1 VIQLLVAPELSQDLC
16 RKSRLTSLLRVSP
29 KKQPPAASVSGP
41 PLLLLLL
48 RQNAFAFGRI
58 RAGTAQ
64 PDAAPAPLRLSDNAL
79 PHMSQ
84 KQVRAA

>member
-1 VIQLLVAPELSQDLC
+1 
-16 RKSRLTSLLRVSP
+16 
-29 KKQPPAASVSGP
+29 VSGP